1 MRLPRFSPY
10 FASLVYSSTM
20 NLAIFLPAMMD
31 GIQLCWLRS
40 PGQNLNTMWADCE
53 DVLMPLP
60 LWEGYR

>member
-1 MRLPRFSPY
+1 
-10 FASLVYSSTM
+10 M

-31 GIQLCWLRS
+31 GIQLRWLRS